1 MKRIL
6 LDTHFYGL
14 LSKDEER
21 LRIVEKIKA
30 GGKIVIYG
38 FKTIRNELR
47 DVPKLIRTENKN
59 LRIDLLNLYDSI
71 VENHVLELTGN
82 ILEIAENYYK
92 AYKEFGGIRSK
103 EDVRNDL
110 IIVSAASLN
119 NLDIVVSNDEKTML
133 AENAVRAYALINS
146 VINKRTP
153 KFISYPDFKRFLRG
167 EPNEL
172 F

>member
-6 LDTHFYGL
+6 SDTNFYGL

-21 LRIVEKIKA
+21 LKIVEKIKTSS
-30 GGKIVIYG
+30 KIIIYG
-38 FKTIRNELR
+38 FKMIRNELR
-47 DVPKLIRTENKN
+47 DVPKLIKIENKN

-71 VENHVLELTGN
+71 VENHVLELTSN
-82 ILEIAENYYK
+82 ISGVAESYYK
-92 AYKEFGGIRSK
+92 AYREFGGIRAK
-103 EDVRNDL
+103 EDIGNDL
-110 IIVSAASLN
+110 VIVSAASLN

-133 AENAVRAYALINS
+133 AENAVRAYTLINS

-153 KFISYPDFKRFLRG
+153 KFISYRGFKKLLRG
-167 EPNEL
+167 EPNEI